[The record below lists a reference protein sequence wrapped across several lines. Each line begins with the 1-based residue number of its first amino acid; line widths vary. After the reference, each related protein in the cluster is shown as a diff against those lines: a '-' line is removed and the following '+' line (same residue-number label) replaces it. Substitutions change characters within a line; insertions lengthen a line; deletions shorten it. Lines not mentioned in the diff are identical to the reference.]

1 MKIRLHLKI
10 FVFVAIFIATR
21 QIEIYGLI
29 MIFAFLHEMGHM
41 IAGIILGFKPC
52 TLEIM
57 PFGLSIGFE
66 GKVENYNKKIGK
78 ASIITLKKMIIAL
91 SGPLTNLFFVL
102 LFSIFKINIFGIERE
117 LIIYSNILLGIFNLI
132 PIYPL
137 DGGRVLKCVLYIC
150 YGKKDGG
157 QYINTVSYITVVIL
171 TAIASITILYFKN
184 IAIPI
189 ILIYLWYLVI
199 REKKKYNSKRKI
211 YERLKQL
218 KEENYNYLEKV

>member
-10 FVFVAIFIATR
+10 FAFIAIFIATR

-78 ASIITLKKMIIAL
+78 SSFITLKKMIIAL
-91 SGPLTNLFFVL
+91 SGPLTNL
-102 LFSIFKINIFGIERE
+102 LFILIFNIFKINIFGIERE
-117 LIIYSNILLGIFNLI
+117 LIIYSNVLLGMFNLI

-137 DGGRVLKCVLYIC
+137 DGGRILKSILHIC
-150 YGKKDGG
+150 CGKKDGG
-157 QYINTVSYITVVIL
+157 KYINAVSYITVVIL
-171 TAIASITILYFKN
+171 TAIGSIIILYYKN

-199 REKKKYNSKRKI
+199 KERKKYNNKRKI

-218 KEENYNYLEKV
+218 KEQNYNYLEKV

>member
-10 FVFVAIFIATR
+10 FLFIAIFIATQ

-57 PFGLSIGFE
+57 PFGLSIAFE
-66 GKVENYNKKIGK
+66 GKVENYNEKIGK
-78 ASIITLKKMIIAL
+78 ASVITLKKMIIAL
-91 SGPLTNLFFVL
+91 SGPLTNLFFIL
-102 LFSIFKINIFGIERE
+102 LFTVFKINIFGIERE

-137 DGGRVLKCVLYIC
+137 DGGRVLKYILHIY
-150 YGKKDGG
+150 YGKKDGAK
-157 QYINTVSYITVVIL
+157 YINTISYITVVIL
-171 TAIASITILYFKN
+171 TAIASITILYLKN
-184 IAIPI
+184 MAIPI
-189 ILIYLWYLVI
+189 ILMYLWYLVI
-199 REKKKYNSKRKI
+199 KERKKYNNKRRI

-218 KEENYNYLEKV
+218 KDKNYNYLEKI